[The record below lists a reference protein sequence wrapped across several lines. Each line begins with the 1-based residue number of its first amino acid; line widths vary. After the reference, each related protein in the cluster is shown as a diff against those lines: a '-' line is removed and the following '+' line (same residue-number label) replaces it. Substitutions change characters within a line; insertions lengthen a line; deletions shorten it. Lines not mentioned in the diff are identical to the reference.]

1 MKNNV
6 TKPNVTLARKKIV
19 AEMMALNPGI
29 KAAELSKKLNV
40 SVETISNYRTD
51 PDVIDMV
58 YDRFMEIAGVHLPQ
72 VLMAQIEEA
81 KRGNTRAAELI
92 LKHFGKLQDTLV
104 LKVESPFMQ
113 HLKVAD
119 TEDAEIVEDV
129 AIDIGNS
136 FEVKDQD
143 MLPPL
148 PERDQLNDTPN
159 TVARRQNKALRDA
172 ELRSERTYAEDKKRK
187 AANERKRL
195 RYRANKVGLKPLP
208 PGKPTPQARKKW
220 LDELHRRE
228 TGNIEG
234 K

>member
-6 TKPNVTLARKKIV
+6 TKTNVSLARKKIV

-40 SVETISNYRTD
+40 SIETISNYRTD

-92 LKHFGKLQDTLV
+92 LKHFGKLQDTLI

-119 TEDAEIVEDV
+119 VEEAEIVQDV
-129 AIDIGNS
+129 AIDIGHS

-143 MLPPL
+143 KLPPL
-148 PERDQLNDTPN
+148 PERDPLNDTPN
-159 TVARRQNKALRDA
+159 SVSRRQNKALRDA
-172 ELRSERTYAEDKKRK
+172 ELKSKRTYADNKKRK

-195 RYRANKVGLKPLP
+195 RYRANKVGLKLLP
-208 PGKPTPQARKKW
+208 PGKPTPESRRKW

-228 TGNIEG
+228 TE
-234 K
+234 

>member
-148 PERDQLNDTPN
+148 PERDPLNDTPN

-187 AANERKRL
+187 AANERKKL

>member
-148 PERDQLNDTPN
+148 PERDPLNDTPN

-172 ELRSERTYAEDKKRK
+172 ELRSKRTYAEDKKRK

>member
-6 TKPNVTLARKKIV
+6 TKTNVSLARKKIV

-40 SVETISNYRTD
+40 SIETISNYRTD

-92 LKHFGKLQDTLV
+92 LKHFGKLQDTLI

-119 TEDAEIVEDV
+119 VEEAEIVQDV
-129 AIDIGNS
+129 AIDIGHS

-143 MLPPL
+143 KLPPL
-148 PERDQLNDTPN
+148 PERDPLNDTPN
-159 TVARRQNKALRDA
+159 AVARRQNKALRDA
-172 ELRSERTYAEDKKRK
+172 ELKSKRTYADNKKRK

-195 RYRANKVGLKPLP
+195 RYRANKVGLKLLP
-208 PGKPTPQARKKW
+208 PGKPTPESRRKW

-228 TGNIEG
+228 TE
-234 K
+234 

>member
-6 TKPNVTLARKKIV
+6 TITNSTLDRKKLC
-19 AEMMALNPGI
+19 AELIALNPEI
-29 KAAELSKKLNV
+29 TSSKLAKELGV
-40 SVETISNYRTD
+40 SLATINNYRSD
-51 PDVIDMV
+51 IAVIDMI
-58 YDRFMEIAGVHLPQ
+58 YDRFMEVAGIHLPE

-113 HLKVAD
+113 HLKVVD
-119 TEDAEIVEDV
+119 TEEAEIVEDV
-129 AIDIGNS
+129 AMDIGAS

-148 PERDQLNDTPN
+148 PERDPINDKPRAKVLKDN
-159 TVARRQNKALRDA
+159 R
-172 ELRSERTYAEDKKRK
+172 ELKQKYTDVKKK
-187 AANERKRL
+187 KSANERKRL
-195 RYRANKVGLKPLP
+195 RYRANKVKLKPLP
-208 PGKPTPQARKKW
+208 PGKPTPQARKEW

-228 TGNIEG
+228 RESLQG

>member
-6 TKPNVTLARKKIV
+6 TKANATLARKKIV
-19 AEMMALNPGI
+19 AELIALNPNI
-29 KAAELSKKLNV
+29 KTAELSNKLSV
-40 SVETISNYRTD
+40 STDTINNYRSD
-51 PDVIDMV
+51 PDVIDMI
-58 YDRFMEIAGVHLPQ
+58 YDRFMEVAGIHLPE

-113 HLKVAD
+113 HLKIAD
-119 TEDAEIVEDV
+119 VDEAEIVEDV
-129 AIDIGNS
+129 AMDIGNS

-148 PERDQLNDTPN
+148 PERDPLNDTPN

-172 ELRSERTYAEDKKRK
+172 ELRSKRTYADDKKRK

-208 PGKPTPQARKKW
+208 PGKPTPQARKEW

-228 TGNIEG
+228 TEFC
-234 K
+234 KTK

>member
-6 TKPNVTLARKKIV
+6 TKTNVSLARKKMV

-40 SVETISNYRTD
+40 SIETISNYRTD
-51 PDVIDMV
+51 PDVIDMI
-58 YDRFMEIAGVHLPQ
+58 YDRFMEVAGIHLPEIL
-72 VLMAQIEEA
+72 VAQIEEA

-119 TEDAEIVEDV
+119 TEDAEVVTDNV
-129 AIDIGNS
+129 AIDIGHS

-143 MLPPL
+143 KLPPL
-148 PERDQLNDTPN
+148 PERDPLNDTPN
-159 TVARRQNKALRDA
+159 SVSRRQNKALRDA
-172 ELRSERTYAEDKKRK
+172 ELKSKRTYADNKKRK
-187 AANERKRL
+187 AANERKKIRT
-195 RYRANKVGLKPLP
+195 RAKKVGLKILP
-208 PGKPTPQARKKW
+208 PGKPSPEARRKW
-220 LDELHRRE
+220 LDELHKRE
-228 TGNIEG
+228 TELL

>member
-6 TKPNVTLARKKIV
+6 TKTNVSLARKKIV

-40 SVETISNYRTD
+40 SIETISNYRTD
-51 PDVIDMV
+51 PDVIDMI
-58 YDRFMEIAGVHLPQ
+58 YDRFMEVAGIHLPEIL
-72 VLMAQIEEA
+72 VAQIEEA

-92 LKHFGKLQDTLV
+92 LKHFGKLQDTLI

-119 TEDAEIVEDV
+119 VEEAEIVQDV
-129 AIDIGNS
+129 AIDIGHS

-143 MLPPL
+143 KLPPL
-148 PERDQLNDTPN
+148 PERDPLNDTPN
-159 TVARRQNKALRDA
+159 SVSRRQNKALRDA
-172 ELRSERTYAEDKKRK
+172 ELKSKRTYADNKKRK

-195 RYRANKVGLKPLP
+195 RYRANKVGLKLLP
-208 PGKPTPQARKKW
+208 PGKPTPESRRKW

-228 TGNIEG
+228 TE
-234 K
+234 

>member
-1 MKNNV
+1 MKNNA

-113 HLKVAD
+113 HLKVVD

-148 PERDQLNDTPN
+148 PERDPLNDTPN

-172 ELRSERTYAEDKKRK
+172 ELRSKRTYADDKKRK
-187 AANERKRL
+187 AANERKKL

>member
-6 TKPNVTLARKKIV
+6 TKANATLARKKIV
-19 AEMMALNPGI
+19 AELIALNPNI
-29 KAAELSKKLNV
+29 KTAELSNKLSV
-40 SVETISNYRTD
+40 STDTINNYRSD
-51 PDVIDMV
+51 PDVIDMI
-58 YDRFMEIAGVHLPQ
+58 YDRFMEVAGIHLPQ

-113 HLKVAD
+113 HLKVVD

-148 PERDQLNDTPN
+148 PERDPLNDTPN

-172 ELRSERTYAEDKKRK
+172 ELRSKRTYADDKKRK
-187 AANERKRL
+187 AANERKKL

-208 PGKPTPQARKKW
+208 PGKPTPQARKEW

-228 TGNIEG
+228 RESLQG

>member
-6 TKPNVTLARKKIV
+6 TITNSTLDSKKLC
-19 AEMMALNPGI
+19 AELIALNPEI
-29 KAAELSKKLNV
+29 TSSKLAKELGV
-40 SVETISNYRTD
+40 SLATINNYRSD
-51 PDVIDMV
+51 IAVIDMI
-58 YDRFMEIAGVHLPQ
+58 YDRFMEVAGIHLPE

-113 HLKVAD
+113 HLKAVD
-119 TEDAEIVEDV
+119 TEEAEIVQDV
-129 AIDIGNS
+129 AIDIGAS

-148 PERDQLNDTPN
+148 PERDPINDKPRAKVIQENRQLKQKYTD
-159 TVARRQNKALRDA
+159 V
-172 ELRSERTYAEDKKRK
+172 KKK
-187 AANERKRL
+187 KSANERKRL
-195 RYRANKVGLKPLP
+195 RYRANKVNLKPLP
-208 PGKPTPQARKKW
+208 PGKPTPQARKEW
-220 LDELHRRE
+220 LDELQRRE
-228 TGNIEG
+228 RESLQG

>member
-6 TKPNVTLARKKIV
+6 TKANATLARKKIV
-19 AEMMALNPGI
+19 AELIALNPNI
-29 KAAELSKKLNV
+29 KTSELSNKLSV
-40 SVETISNYRTD
+40 STDTINNYRSD
-51 PDVIDMV
+51 PDVIDMI
-58 YDRFMEIAGVHLPQ
+58 YDRFMEVAGIHLPE

-119 TEDAEIVEDV
+119 VDAAEIVEDV
-129 AIDIGNS
+129 AIEIGES

-143 MLPPL
+143 KLPPL
-148 PERDQLNDTPN
+148 PERNPRNDHPN
-159 TVARRQNKALRDA
+159 SVVFQQNKSLKKA
-172 ELRSERTYAEDKKRK
+172 EKKYKRTYVDNKKRK
-187 AANERKRL
+187 AANARKRL

-208 PGKPTPQARKKW
+208 PGKPTPQARKEW

-228 TGNIEG
+228 TTL
-234 K
+234 

>member
-6 TKPNVTLARKKIV
+6 TKTNVSLARKKIV

-40 SVETISNYRTD
+40 SIETISNYRTD
-51 PDVIDMV
+51 PDVIDMI
-58 YDRFMEIAGVHLPQ
+58 YDRFMEVAGIHLPEI
-72 VLMAQIEEA
+72 LIAQIEEA

-92 LKHFGKLQDTLV
+92 LKHFGKLQDTLI

-119 TEDAEIVEDV
+119 VEEAEIVQDV
-129 AIDIGNS
+129 AIDIGHS

-143 MLPPL
+143 KLPPL
-148 PERDQLNDTPN
+148 PERDPLNDTPN
-159 TVARRQNKALRDA
+159 SVSRRQNKALRDA
-172 ELRSERTYAEDKKRK
+172 ELKSKRTYADNKKRK

-195 RYRANKVGLKPLP
+195 RYRANKVGLKLLP
-208 PGKPTPQARKKW
+208 PGKPTPESRRKW

-228 TGNIEG
+228 TE
-234 K
+234 

>member
-6 TKPNVTLARKKIV
+6 TKTNVSLARKKIV

-40 SVETISNYRTD
+40 SIETISNYRTD

-92 LKHFGKLQDTLV
+92 LKHFGKLQDTLI

-119 TEDAEIVEDV
+119 VEEAEIVQDV
-129 AIDIGNS
+129 AIDIGHS

-143 MLPPL
+143 KLPPL
-148 PERDQLNDTPN
+148 PERDPLNDTPN
-159 TVARRQNKALRDA
+159 SVSRRQNKALRDA
-172 ELRSERTYAEDKKRK
+172 ELKSKRTYADNKKRK
-187 AANERKRL
+187 AANDRKRL
-195 RYRANKVGLKPLP
+195 RYRANKVGLKLSP
-208 PGKPTPQARKKW
+208 PGKPTPESRRKW

-228 TGNIEG
+228 TE
-234 K
+234 

>member
-6 TKPNVTLARKKIV
+6 TKTNVSLARKKIV

-113 HLKVAD
+113 HLKVVD

-148 PERDQLNDTPN
+148 PERDPLNDTPN

-172 ELRSERTYAEDKKRK
+172 ELRSKRTYADDKKRK
-187 AANERKRL
+187 AANERKKL

>member
-6 TKPNVTLARKKIV
+6 TKANSAITRKKIV
-19 AEMMALNPGI
+19 AELIALNPSI
-29 KAAELSKKLNV
+29 KSSELSDKLNV
-40 SVETISNYRTD
+40 TPATINSYRSD
-51 PDVIDMV
+51 PKVVDMI
-58 YDRFMEIAGVHLPQ
+58 YDRFMEVAGIHLPEI
-72 VLMAQIEEA
+72 LMAQIEEA

-113 HLKVAD
+113 HLKVV
-119 TEDAEIVEDV
+119 DAEEAELVDDDI
-129 AIDIGNS
+129 AIDIGES

-148 PERDQLNDTPN
+148 PERDPINDTPLSK
-159 TVARRQNKALRDA
+159 V
-172 ELRSERTYAEDKKRK
+172 RSDHKNLNDRYSEVQEKYVDSQKKK
-187 AANERKRL
+187 SANERKRL
-195 RYRANKVGLKPLP
+195 RYRAKKVGLKPLP
-208 PGKPTPQARKKW
+208 PGKPSPEVRRKW

-228 TGNIEG
+228 SES

>member
-129 AIDIGNS
+129 AIDSGNS

-148 PERDQLNDTPN
+148 PERDPLNDTPN

>member
-148 PERDQLNDTPN
+148 PERDPLNDTPN

-172 ELRSERTYAEDKKRK
+172 ELRSKRTYAEDKKRK
-187 AANERKRL
+187 AANERKKL

>member
-148 PERDQLNDTPN
+148 PERDPLNDTPN

-208 PGKPTPQARKKW
+208 PGKPTPQARKKL

>member
-6 TKPNVTLARKKIV
+6 TKYKSMLHRKKIV
-19 AEMMALNPGI
+19 AELIALNPNI
-29 KAAELSKKLNV
+29 SCAKIAKELNV
-40 SVETISNYRTD
+40 HIDTIVNYRAD
-51 PDVIDMV
+51 PAVIDMI
-58 YDRFMEIAGVHLPQ
+58 YDRFMEVAGIHLPEI
-72 VLMAQIEEA
+72 LLAQIEEA

-113 HLKVAD
+113 HLKVVD

-129 AIDIGNS
+129 AMDIGAS
-136 FEVKDQD
+136 FEVKNQD

-148 PERDQLNDTPN
+148 PERDIINDRPRSKVIQDN
-159 TVARRQNKALRDA
+159 RAL
-172 ELRSERTYAEDKKRK
+172 ERTYADNKKRK
-187 AANERKRL
+187 AANERKKL

-208 PGKPTPQARKKW
+208 PGKPTPQARKEW

-228 TGNIEG
+228 REIL
-234 K
+234 KSK

>member
-81 KRGNTRAAELI
+81 KRGNTRAAEFI
-92 LKHFGKLQDTLV
+92 LKNFGATFK
-104 LKVESPFMQ
+104 
-113 HLKVAD
+113 
-119 TEDAEIVEDV
+119 
-129 AIDIGNS
+129 G
-136 FEVKDQD
+136 
-143 MLPPL
+143 
-148 PERDQLNDTPN
+148 
-159 TVARRQNKALRDA
+159 
-172 ELRSERTYAEDKKRK
+172 
-187 AANERKRL
+187 
-195 RYRANKVGLKPLP
+195 G
-208 PGKPTPQARKKW
+208 
-220 LDELHRRE
+220 
-228 TGNIEG
+228 
-234 K
+234 

>member
-6 TKPNVTLARKKIV
+6 TKTNVSLARKKIV

-40 SVETISNYRTD
+40 SIETISNYRTD

-92 LKHFGKLQDTLV
+92 LKHFGKLQDTLI

-119 TEDAEIVEDV
+119 VEEAEIVQDV
-129 AIDIGNS
+129 AIDIGHS

-143 MLPPL
+143 KLPPL
-148 PERDQLNDTPN
+148 PERDPLNDTPN
-159 TVARRQNKALRDA
+159 TVARRHNKALRDA
-172 ELRSERTYAEDKKRK
+172 ELKSKRTYVDNKKRK
-187 AANERKRL
+187 AANERKKIRT
-195 RYRANKVGLKPLP
+195 RAKKVGLKPLP
-208 PGKPTPQARKKW
+208 PGKPSPEARRKW
-220 LDELHRRE
+220 LDELHKRE
-228 TGNIEG
+228 TELL

>member
-92 LKHFGKLQDTLV
+92 LKHFGKLQYTLV

-148 PERDQLNDTPN
+148 PERDPLNDTPN

>member
-6 TKPNVTLARKKIV
+6 TKANATLARKKIV
-19 AEMMALNPGI
+19 AELIALNPNI
-29 KAAELSKKLNV
+29 KTSELSNKLSV
-40 SVETISNYRTD
+40 STDTINNYRSD
-51 PDVIDMV
+51 PDVIDMI
-58 YDRFMEIAGVHLPQ
+58 YDRFMEVAGIHLPE

-113 HLKVAD
+113 HLKIAD
-119 TEDAEIVEDV
+119 VDEAEIVEDV
-129 AIDIGNS
+129 AMDIGNS

-148 PERDQLNDTPN
+148 PERDPLNDTPN
-159 TVARRQNKALRDA
+159 AVARRHNKALRDA
-172 ELRSERTYAEDKKRK
+172 ELKSKKTYADKKKRK

-208 PGKPTPQARKKW
+208 PGKPTPQARKEW

-228 TGNIEG
+228 TEFS
-234 K
+234 KRK